1 MRLWHGNNCCSF
13 RALGL
18 LALSLLCVATWVD
31 PQFILLAR
39 FTRRL
44 FHQANTEGVGLSKP
58 STPVQVQRPLDVKD
72 WSCDDVAAW
81 MSSQGWVWRELD
93 QYKARACD
101 IGVTGRTL
109 YDLEED
115 VLEHDFRMQYRLHR
129 KVFLDAISK
138 LQSAQP
144 KGIHFPRNLWEYRK
158 EHPIRASVYYSGLLS
173 APRMTMLWLAIF
185 EPSTLHRVHEAAVGR
200 MRWHVDMLFPSRTQ
214 KQAQGDGM
222 LEATNGSEMQY
233 DDYQDQKMPDESRR
247 GLQETARSSLIVSA
261 FNSSVVFW
269 LQAIFAPGLQVAF
282 YMSLFYKRHPMAL
295 VYVGLVGLFRTAAEG
310 HALLM
315 LFTHPDMTAGEAFSS
330 FICSH
335 LMTPAM
341 NAALAILQVALAP
354 ILPGRLAWL
363 LFWIR
368 CVPLPLLTL
377 WADFAAW
384 VPSSVDEGAEPLNGE
399 SRTRRHLN
407 RNIVRVRRDAAAS
420 VHWPPPVL
428 IPEELE
434 DSEGV
439 PDVFKCP
446 ITLGIMREPAQ
457 TPQGMTYERA
467 SIMKWVDSQKHDPCT
482 KAPLRKRHL
491 SPNLALRGVIENWV
505 ASQCS
510 VRGLPMPNGALSAL
524 PKPLLSAEDITRTGG
539 GSSSAAG
546 SPGGAERVLG
556 EPRQEQLHPSAA
568 TSEAAAGA
576 ASGARPRAGWL
587 LRQRQSPSAIQ
598 LQTSEI
604 VLPDA
609 LPSQALHSGLQERA
623 DMDVERHVALAL
635 QQLGAQ
641 SSEQQ
646 EPRQRRS
653 GSQHE
658 LRQRHLPQTRN
669 TAANLEL
676 QSSEI
681 LAAEAARLDEAQA
694 PQRAQD
700 EVIIAARARR
710 VPQSDSP
717 SGSASSTRNA
727 LERSVHRAVHS
738 APPAA
743 SRASV
748 SGNGCGVGDLHGADI
763 SMQTAASQPTAGVAR
778 AEDSD
783 SDNGSDRAQRRR
795 LDHEQ
800 NLATSP
806 QSAIVEELAVERRE
820 KTHQLSPSA
829 AKCNVKCYYYYYYT
843 FSSPYGLGTSSSTFM
858 AALHSS
864 RFLHFLRQLY
874 GNPMASK
881 SSLT

>member
-1 MRLWHGNNCCSF
+1 M
-13 RALGL
+13 
-18 LALSLLCVATWVD
+18 D

-44 FHQANTEGVGLSKP
+44 YHHPNTEGVGQSKP
-58 STPVQVQRPLDVKD
+58 STHLQVQRPLDVKD

-144 KGIHFPRNLWEYRK
+144 KGVHFPRNLWEYRK
-158 EHPIRASVYYSGLLS
+158 ENPIRASVYYSGLLS

-185 EPSTLHRVHEAAVGR
+185 EPSTLHRVHEAAVAR
-200 MRWHVDMLFPSRTQ
+200 LCWHLDMLFPSRTQ
-214 KQAQGDGM
+214 KQAQGGGV
-222 LEATNGSEMQY
+222 LEAPNGSEGHPY
-233 DDYQDQKMPDESRR
+233 DHQDQKMPDDSERDVQES
-247 GLQETARSSLIVSA
+247 ARSSLIASA
-261 FNSSVVFW
+261 FNSSLAFW
-269 LQAIFAPGLQVAF
+269 LQTFFAPGLQVAF

-295 VYVGLVGLFRTAAEG
+295 VYVGLIGLFRTAAEG

-384 VPSSVDEGAEPLNGE
+384 VPSSADEGAEPFNGE

-407 RNIVRVRRDAAAS
+407 RNIVRVRRDAAAA
-420 VHWPPPVL
+420 VHWPPPVM

-434 DSEGV
+434 DSESV

-482 KAPLRKRHL
+482 KAPLRRRHL

-510 VRGLPMPNGALSAL
+510 VRGLPAPNAGVTAV
-524 PKPLLSAEDITRTGG
+524 PKPSLPEEDITLTRG
-539 GSSSAAG
+539 GSLQATG
-546 SPGGAERVLG
+546 SMCGADHVTG
-556 EPRQEQLHPSAA
+556 QPQQEQLLPSAA
-568 TSEAAAGA
+568 APEAAAA
-576 ASGARPRAGWL
+576 AAPGARPRAGWL
-587 LRQRQSPSAIQ
+587 LRQRQSPQPRTSPTAVQ

-604 VLPDA
+604 VHPDTSVNQA
-609 LPSQALHSGLQERA
+609 ILSSVEERDRDLEERALHLLGRNIAVRQLRA
-623 DMDVERHVALAL
+623 
-635 QQLGAQ
+635 QFSQ
-641 SSEQQ
+641 QQ
-646 EPRQRRS
+646 ELRHRRS
-653 GSQHE
+653 ASQHE
-658 LRQRHLPQTRN
+658 LLHLPQMRD
-669 TAANLEL
+669 TAGNSEL
-676 QSSEI
+676 QRSEI
-681 LAAEAARLDEAQA
+681 LVAEAAPLDEAQTA
-694 PQRAQD
+694 QQAQD
-700 EVIIAARARR
+700 ELIIAARHRQ
-710 VPQSDSP
+710 VSKSDSP
-717 SGSASSTRNA
+717 SGSAGSTKSA
-727 LERSVHRAVHS
+727 LDGSVRRAAHS
-738 APPAA
+738 PPPAA
-743 SRASV
+743 DRASV
-748 SGNGCGVGDLHGADI
+748 PENSHGVGNLHGADA
-763 SMQTAASQPTAGVAR
+763 SMQAAASHSAAGAAR
-778 AEDSD
+778 TDDSD
-783 SDNGSDRAQRRR
+783 SDNGHDRAQRRR

-800 NLATSP
+800 DVATSP
-806 QSAIVEELAVERRE
+806 RSTIVQELAVDRQGI
-820 KTHQLSPSA
+820 THQLSPSFGQVLSA
-829 AKCNVKCYYYYYYT
+829 
-843 FSSPYGLGTSSSTFM
+843 GT
-858 AALHSS
+858 AP
-864 RFLHFLRQLY
+864 
-874 GNPMASK
+874 GC
-881 SSLT
+881 